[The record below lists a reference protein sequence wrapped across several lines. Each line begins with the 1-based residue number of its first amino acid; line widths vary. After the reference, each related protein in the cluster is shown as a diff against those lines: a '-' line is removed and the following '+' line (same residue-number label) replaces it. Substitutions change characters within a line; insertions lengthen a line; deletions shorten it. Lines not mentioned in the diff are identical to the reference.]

1 MWKGSLFSLSERFK
15 RFIYNMY
22 KVSGGKW
29 LNESCFK
36 FQHLPGF
43 KLCIH
48 VYLWLPVIL
57 FRLYFWPWQ
66 KIHSSGNMWH
76 FLHYLCSPLTQIAA
90 FIFAVA
96 LLHLGE
102 KLDHHLVR
110 SYLFPHLNNVNENK
124 NKEKITSHPTGVNA
138 TVKNTHYKTSWTL
151 RGCKF

>member
-1 MWKGSLFSLSERFK
+1 MRAVSNFS
-15 RFIYNMY
+15 IYQ
-22 KVSGGKW
+22 VS
-29 LNESCFK
+29 NCM
-36 FQHLPGF
+36 
-43 KLCIH
+43 H

-124 NKEKITSHPTGVNA
+124 NKEKNYKPSHRRKCNS
-138 TVKNTHYKTSWTL
+138 KNTHYKTSWTL
-151 RGCKF
+151 RGCKFEFSDCNCKHWNCWKYFYMSNYSRLP